1 MARSTFEG
9 PILSGDQRFGS
20 QRDVGYTSLFQQA
33 FLDFSNTTPGTT
45 NYGGS
50 SGVFVSSNNI
60 PNNTATIWTPQ
71 AGVYSNTGPT
81 IASAP
86 TADTSGTIYRGV
98 VFLIPQNSNIFS
110 LDMDVGILPAGGGVT
125 ATGIQAYVSNNFLT
139 TGSGVYATMANAT
152 AAGRTTSTFTA
163 TQLDNAWGTLQDVQ
177 NIQPGNQ
184 PSWFSQV
191 VVTLK
196 ITASSLAS
204 LTAGQL
210 AVTLRYVQTDQNIGN
225 VTTYPYGNFD

>member
-20 QRDVGYTSLFQQA
+20 QRDVGYTGLFQQA
-33 FLDFSNTTPGTT
+33 FLDFSNTTPGTA
-45 NYGGS
+45 NYGGG

-81 IASAP
+81 VAAAP

-98 VFLIPQNSNIFS
+98 VFLIPQSSNIFAID
-110 LDMDVGILPAGGGVT
+110 LDVGTLPSGGGVT
-125 ATGIQAYVSNNFLT
+125 ATGIQAYVSNNFAT
-139 TGSGVYATMANAT
+139 STGIYATMASAS
-152 AAGRTTSTFTA
+152 AAGRTAATFTA
-163 TQLDNAWGTLQDVQ
+163 AQLDNAWGTLQDVQ
-177 NIQPGNQ
+177 NIQPGQQ
-184 PSWFSQV
+184 PAWFSQV

-196 ITASSLAS
+196 ITATSLTT

-210 AVTLRYVQTDQNIGN
+210 AVSLRYVQTDPNIGN
-225 VTTYPYGNFD
+225 ATTYPYGNFD